1 MGPFPPSYPRKFKY
15 ALVGAYRGKLA
26 ETGLPSPLLPI
37 SIPVKSKEGKEV
49 AEAVRQAVLTIE
61 SLHPGLYKEG
71 KRILVVFSDR
81 GSEFMN

>member
-15 ALVGAYRGKLA
+15 ALVGAYRGRLA
-26 ETGLPSPLLPI
+26 DTGLPAPLLPI
-37 SIPVKSKEGKEV
+37 SLPLKSKRKDV
-49 AEAVRQAVLTIE
+49 AEAVRKSILMIE
-61 SLHPGLYKEG
+61 SLHTGLYEEG